1 MSRPSKKGLTKT
13 QVMVAIAALGLDEN
27 GFRRTQKQVG
37 DLLAMSKSTVSE
49 AIRRLI
55 EGQYLMES
63 GRASRDKLYARG
75 LNFAALEAQI
85 SDSVM
90 EKMRNLSSFQR
101 TRVTGSQP

>member
-55 EGQYLMES
+55 DGQFIMES
-63 GRASRDKLYARG
+63 GKASRDKLYQLRRPRG
-75 LNFAALEAQI
+75 PDYGLDLREYA
-85 SDSVM
+85 
-90 EKMRNLSSFQR
+90 
-101 TRVTGSQP
+101 